1 MWLGTP
7 NSKETK
13 QGRQRRVQINET
25 LIEITREERERES
38 VCVCVC
44 VWCVCVRERERE
56 RDYKKLDN
64 SFRKGLKYRKSESAK
79 ME

>member
-25 LIEITREERERES
+25 LIEITREERESERERKC

-44 VWCVCVRERERE
+44 GVCV
-56 RDYKKLDN
+56 
-64 SFRKGLKYRKSESAK
+64 
-79 ME
+79 